1 MGIKF
6 TYTFESFQAFLLLL
20 IRVIC
25 ILILEYFR
33 ALTFK
38 DLKYFIFIIFLEW
51 VNNKVGSVWDDF
63 SKMALRFR
71 FTAIILTVISL
82 SLTFRAWMILLFH
95 YIWLLKLFTVLDYN
109 KPFHMNTICLH
120 ELFWNCLESFLAIW
134 II

>member
-6 TYTFESFQAFLLLL
+6 TYTFESFQAFLLLV
-20 IRVIC
+20 INVIC

-63 SKMALRFR
+63 SIMTLRFR
-71 FTAIILTVISL
+71 FTAFILTIISL

-95 YIWLLKLFTVLDYN
+95 YIWLLELFTVLDYN

-120 ELFWNCLESFLAIW
+120 ELFWSCLESFLAIW